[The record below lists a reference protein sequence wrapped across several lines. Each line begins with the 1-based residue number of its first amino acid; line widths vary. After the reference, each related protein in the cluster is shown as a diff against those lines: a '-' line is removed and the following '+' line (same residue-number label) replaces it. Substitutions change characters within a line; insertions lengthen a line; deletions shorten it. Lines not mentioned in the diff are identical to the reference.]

1 MTYSATSRP
10 DRKARR
16 GPPDIGAEEFRWL
29 RTTVKAAS
37 GIHLTADRAAVATA
51 RIARCLKATG
61 SRTFAEYIAHVEQDA
76 TGSALWLMV
85 DALTVN
91 QTQFF
96 REPDAYPTYLGC
108 MRELLRRHETVNV
121 WSAGCATGEETFTL
135 AMLAHLLIPD
145 AAGRVRFLGTD
156 ISSSVLRSA
165 RAGVY
170 DAGRA
175 AELPR
180 LARPLLEDVGDGTG
194 GLRVARPVRDMVSF
208 ARHNLVGV
216 WQMSGPMH
224 VIFCRNVLLY
234 FDRPTQ
240 RRVIGAFHDILA
252 PGGYLYLGATE
263 TVSTDTHFQYLQPS
277 VYRRPL

>member
-1 MTYSATSRP
+1 MPYSATSR
-10 DRKARR
+10 RNGKAPR
-16 GPPDIGAEEFRWL
+16 GPPEISAEEFRWL

-37 GIHLTADRAAVATA
+37 GIHLTADRAAVATT
-51 RIARCLKATG
+51 RISRCLKATG
-61 SRTFAEYIAHVEQDA
+61 SRTFGEYIAHVEQDT
-76 TGSALWLMV
+76 TGDELWTMV

-96 REPDAYPTYLGC
+96 REPNHFPTYLAC
-108 MRELLRRHETVNV
+108 LRELLRRHETVKI

-135 AMLAHLLIPD
+135 AMLAHVLIPE
-145 AAGRVRFLGTD
+145 AAGRLRFLGTD
-156 ISSSVLRSA
+156 ISTSVLRCA

-170 DAGRA
+170 DAARA
-175 AELPR
+175 QELPR
-180 LARPLLEDVGDGTG
+180 IARRLLEDAGDVTG
-194 GLRVARPVRDMVSF
+194 RLRVVRPVRDMVSF
-208 ARHNLVGV
+208 ARQNLVGG

-240 RRVIGAFHDILA
+240 HRVVAGFHDILA

-263 TVSTDTHFQYLQPS
+263 TISAGTRLQYLQPS
-277 VYRRPL
+277 VYRRPR